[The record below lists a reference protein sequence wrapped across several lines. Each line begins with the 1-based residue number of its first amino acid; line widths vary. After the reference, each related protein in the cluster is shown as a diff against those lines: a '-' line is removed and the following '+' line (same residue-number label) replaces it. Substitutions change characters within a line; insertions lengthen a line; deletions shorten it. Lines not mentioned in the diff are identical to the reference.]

1 MSRTSQALLAPVQ
14 AWIEAGLGHP
24 EAARALL
31 EEAPPA
37 TVVWQPGRE
46 WLASQAALQL
56 GDLDLATACLDR
68 LEAIVDERGA
78 GAQNLRRAKRTRA
91 RIAALRAA
99 AD

>member
-1 MSRTSQALLAPVQ
+1 M
-14 AWIEAGLGHP
+14 
-24 EAARALL
+24 
-31 EEAPPA
+31 
-37 TVVWQPGRE
+37 VWQPGRE